1 MVELTHNKHRYMVDG
16 GNWFRRLEVGEVIPH
31 EAQFAQYLGW
41 ASTTHGGYVV
51 GRSSQRDYRVPCTD
65 PRPPFVVGQ
74 RVKVARLDRKSLTY
88 HAGDRQYLGM
98 ECEITEVYEDGSGY
112 ITSLDG
118 WSFAPWCLDA
128 VTEQQKESDR

>member
-31 EAQFAQYLGW
+31 EAQFAQYLG
-41 ASTTHGGYVV
+41 
-51 GRSSQRDYRVPCTD
+51 
-65 PRPPFVVGQ
+65 
-74 RVKVARLDRKSLTY
+74 
-88 HAGDRQYLGM
+88 M

-112 ITSLDG
+112 MTSLDG